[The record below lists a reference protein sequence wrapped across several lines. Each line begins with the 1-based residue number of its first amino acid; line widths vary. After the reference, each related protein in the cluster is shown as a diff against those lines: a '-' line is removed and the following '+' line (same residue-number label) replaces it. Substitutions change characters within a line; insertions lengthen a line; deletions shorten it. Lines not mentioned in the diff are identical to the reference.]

1 VQAGFSGQHAWAL
14 HGAASQMEASQ
25 MTYYYLTN
33 DKGQMLA
40 KDFKFLSLI
49 IILKPKLFDIGKR
62 KLIAAIK
69 RNIITQLN
77 G

>member
-1 VQAGFSGQHAWAL
+1 MHGLS

-40 KDFKFLSLI
+40 KDFKSFTNNYSEAEAFCTWEEANCCNQEEYNN
-49 IILKPKLFDIGKR
+49 KLNEVSSEDM
-62 KLIAAIK
+62 
-69 RNIITQLN
+69 
-77 G
+77 